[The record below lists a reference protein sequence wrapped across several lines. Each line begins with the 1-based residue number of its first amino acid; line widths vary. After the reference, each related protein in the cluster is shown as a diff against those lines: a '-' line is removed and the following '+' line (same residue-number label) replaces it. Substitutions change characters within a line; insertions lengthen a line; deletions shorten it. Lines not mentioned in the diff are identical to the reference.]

1 MPAVAFGD
9 SRVGK
14 NPSGTVQGDPGKEF
28 ELGKASFFS
37 WEGLEATSRE
47 TALRAPSVG
56 SRWFSRL
63 ESWFFKTSGVATEK
77 TARPF
82 RL

>member
-56 SRWFSRL
+56 
-63 ESWFFKTSGVATEK
+63 ESLVLRVGILVLQDVWCCHGEDSPAV
-77 TARPF
+77 
-82 RL
+82 